1 MKIRILLASAAA
13 APALMLGACAE
24 NYAVEGAALGAAAG
38 AGVAAL
44 ANEDVATGAAI
55 GAAAGGV
62 AGYFVDRDNDCD
74 GWNGDRWDSDCRG
87 RDGYP
92 D

>member
-1 MKIRILLASAAA
+1 MRTRILLV
-13 APALMLGACAE
+13 PALAGCTLLLGACTS

-44 ANEDVATGAAI
+44 ADEDVGTGAAI

-62 AGYFVDRDNDCD
+62 GGALIRKDGEWCYYRDR
-74 GWNGDRWDSDCRG
+74 NGNEYRDRC
-87 RDGYP
+87 
-92 D
+92 

>member
-1 MKIRILLASAAA
+1 MKIRILLA
-13 APALMLGACAE
+13 APALALGACAE

-44 ANEDVATGAAI
+44 VNEDVATGAAI

-74 GWNGDRWDSDCRG
+74 GWNDGRWDSDCRG